1 MQSWP
6 AIKNLEHNCIE
17 NTHHLKIM
25 TKFVNY
31 IEEGFIALLLTAMT
45 LITFSQVVAR
55 YVFNSGAVWALELT
69 TYLFAWLVMFGAAY
83 CVKKGVHI
91 GIDAIVNLFSEKIRK
106 VLTLTAVGLC
116 MLYCVILF
124 KGGWD
129 YVAKLKMIGLE
140 AEDMPIEEWKIK
152 IILPIGFLLIFIRLL
167 EVAWKVYQ
175 GKVQTMHFDNEVND
189 LINE

>member
-1 MQSWP
+1 
-6 AIKNLEHNCIE
+6 
-17 NTHHLKIM
+17 M
-25 TKFVNY
+25 TKFINY
-31 IEEGFIALLLTAMT
+31 IEEAFIALLLTAMT

-91 GIDAIVNLFSEKIRK
+91 GIDAIVNLFSTKIRK

-116 MLYCVILF
+116 MLYCAILF
-124 KGGWD
+124 KGSWD

-152 IILPIGFLLIFIRLL
+152 IILPIGFLLIFFRLL

-175 GKVQTMHFDNEVND
+175 DKVQTMHFDNEVND